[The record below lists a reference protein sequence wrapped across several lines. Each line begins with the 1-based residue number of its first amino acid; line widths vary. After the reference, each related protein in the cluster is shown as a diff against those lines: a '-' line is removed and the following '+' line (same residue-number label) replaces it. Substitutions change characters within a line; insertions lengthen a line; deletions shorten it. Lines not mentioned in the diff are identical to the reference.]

1 MEGGEAM
8 ECQRCGTCCVAPD
21 ISTLGKRLGE
31 SCPHLSEEL
40 TCSIYQE
47 RPPVCRGYRPD
58 EICAHIAAP
67 TLEQRVQGYL
77 GLFGLKAL

>member
-1 MEGGEAM
+1 M
-8 ECQRCGTCCVAPD
+8 ECRRCGTCCVAPD
-21 ISTLGKRLGE
+21 ISTLGKGLGRR
-31 SCPHLSEEL
+31 CRFLSESFDCL
-40 TCSIYQE
+40 IYPE
-47 RPPVCRGYRPD
+47 RPAVCRGYRPD